1 MLFLDLDLTSSI
13 ILSVFG
19 GLIVGGCLALLV
31 FYLISKKRKN
41 SILKEIENAKI
52 EAQKIVKKA
61 ELNGL
66 DVVANL
72 KKEFEAS
79 TKEKRQEIYDLQSK
93 LTQRENSIDQ
103 RDAALIVKENNLEN
117 KQNQLNS
124 LIESN
129 QKKEKI
135 LDEKTDSIIK
145 ELEKVAN
152 MTRDE
157 ARSEIMKQVEEKMNI
172 EINSYIKNRVEEAEE
187 KADEK
192 ARDILVLA
200 IDKHAQEITVEKT
213 TSNIDLPS
221 DEMKGRIIG
230 RDGRNIKTLE
240 NILGVDILIDDT
252 PETITISCF
261 DPIRREIAKKT
272 LEALIS
278 DGRIQPVRIEE
289 IAEKM
294 KKTVNDSIM
303 KAGQDAIFK
312 LGIGKMPKELI
323 EMVGRLK
330 YRTSYGQN
338 ALEHSVEVANLTG
351 VMAAELGLNQ
361 AIAKRAGLLHDIG
374 KALDFEVDGSHVELG
389 VKLAKKYGESDI
401 VINSIES
408 HHNDVEQKYAISF
421 LVQAADT
428 LSAARPGARSETLEK
443 YIQRLEDLER
453 ITNEIDGVSQS
464 YALQSG
470 RELRVIVSPTEVDD
484 NQAFEIARKIKE
496 KIETETSYPGQTK
509 VCVIRE
515 FRATEVAK

>member
-1 MLFLDLDLTSSI
+1 MFLS
-13 ILSVFG
+13 LSNG
-19 GLIVGGCLALLV
+19 SLIAICLISGIIVGALICFLV
-31 FYLISKKRKN
+31 FYLIIQKRKN
-41 SILKEIENAKI
+41 SITKKIEDAKI

-61 ELNGL
+61 ELDGM
-66 DVVANL
+66 DVVAQM

-79 TKEKRQEIYDLQSK
+79 NKEKKQEIYDLQSK
-93 LTQRENSIDQ
+93 LTQRENAIDQ
-103 RDAALIVKENNLEN
+103 RDAALINKENILEN
-117 KQNQLNS
+117 KQNQLNN

-129 QKKEKI
+129 QRKERI
-135 LDEKTDSIIK
+135 LQEKTDSIIS

-152 MTRDE
+152 MTKEDAKTE
-157 ARSEIMKQVEEKMNI
+157 VMK
-172 EINSYIKNRVEEAEE
+172 RVEEQTSLEVNQYIKTKLDEAYEQ
-187 KADEK
+187 ADEK
-192 ARDILVLA
+192 ARDLLVLA
-200 IDKHAQEITVEKT
+200 INKHAQEITVEKT
-213 TSNIDLPS
+213 TSSIDLPS

-230 RDGRNIKTLE
+230 RDGRNIKALE
-240 NILGVDILIDDT
+240 NKLGVDILIDDT
-252 PETITISCF
+252 PETITVSCF

-272 LEALIS
+272 IEALIS

-289 IAEKM
+289 VSEKM
-294 KKTVNDSIM
+294 KKTVDESIM
-303 KAGQDAIFK
+303 KAGQEALFK
-312 LGIGKMPKELI
+312 LGIGKMPKEMVELI
-323 EMVGRLK
+323 GRLK

-361 AIAKRAGLLHDIG
+361 SIAKRAGLLHDIG

-389 VKLAKKYGESDI
+389 VKVAKKYGESDI

-408 HHNDVEQKYAISF
+408 HHNDVEQKYAISY

-443 YIQRLEDLER
+443 YIQRLEDLEK
-453 ITNEIDGVSQS
+453 ITNEIEGVSQS

-470 RELRVIVSPTEVDD
+470 RELRVIVSPTEVSDEK
-484 NQAFEIARKIKE
+484 AFEIARKIKE
-496 KIETETSYPGQTK
+496 KIENETSYPGQTK